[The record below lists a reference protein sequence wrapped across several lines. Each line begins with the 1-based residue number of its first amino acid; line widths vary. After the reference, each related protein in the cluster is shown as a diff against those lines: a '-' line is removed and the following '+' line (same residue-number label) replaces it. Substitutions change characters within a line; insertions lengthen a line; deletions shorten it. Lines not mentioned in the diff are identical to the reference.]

1 MLRLLQRSV
10 LARPKSGGRA
20 LRNARDS
27 LLPGLPIL
35 DEVMARQHRLC
46 TGMKTSNLATGKDL
60 LWVYIA
66 TNRGKM
72 DENERRDARANR
84 SRRLLICSCRLHPY
98 HGHTDRSGK
107 YMVCFPKGEADRTS
121 QLLLQGV
128 KGPEYGAQFLW
139 PTLQVRVRST
149 GCSSLSFSAGLG
161 PDSVPSL
168 REVSVMG

>member
-1 MLRLLQRSV
+1 MSCKDQDV
-10 LARPKSGGRA
+10 TTVAKVGAGTPQIGWA
-20 LRNARDS
+20 IRNARDS
-27 LLPGLPIL
+27 LQPRLPIL

-60 LWVYIA
+60 LWIYIA

-98 HGHTDRSGK
+98 HGHTDRSGR

-128 KGPEYGAQFLW
+128 KGPEYGAQFL
-139 PTLQVRVRST
+139 
-149 GCSSLSFSAGLG
+149 
-161 PDSVPSL
+161 
-168 REVSVMG
+168 